1 MSALV
6 TLILLLKEL
15 GMNCDLVKKYNVAGP
30 RYTSYPTVPY
40 WNNDTFSIDK
50 WKQSLKRSFNESN
63 DQDGISIYIHLP
75 FCESLCTF
83 CGCHKR
89 ITKRH
94 EVESPYIN
102 AVLKEWNLYVQLLG
116 KKPTIK
122 ELHLGGGTPTFF
134 SPQNLQMLIKGIVQN
149 ATLAD
154 GYEFSFEGHPN
165 NTTRAHLQALFDV
178 GFRRVS
184 YGVQDYNQKV
194 QIAINRIQPFEN
206 VKRATQLAREIGYS
220 SVGHDIIFGLPFQ
233 SLEHVKYTIL
243 KTKEL
248 LPDRLAFYSY
258 AHVPWIKGNGQRGF
272 KDEDLPSARI
282 KREQYEQGKELLS
295 EVGYHEIGMDHF
307 SLPTDSLYQSMIEG
321 RLHRNFMGY
330 TASKSKAMIG
340 LGVSSISDSWF
351 GFAQNVKNIE
361 EYYQLISEN
370 SIPVNKGHILNKED
384 LIIRRHILNLMCQ
397 FKTSWK
403 SDELYFEELPE
414 VLNNLSEMQ
423 ADGLI
428 KMDATSI
435 AVTKKGYPFVRN
447 ICMAFDLLLQR
458 RKPETQ
464 LFSMT
469 I

>member
-149 ATLAD
+149 ATLAN
-154 GYEFSFEGHPN
+154 GYEFSFEG
-165 NTTRAHLQALFDV
+165 
-178 GFRRVS
+178 
-184 YGVQDYNQKV
+184 
-194 QIAINRIQPFEN
+194 
-206 VKRATQLAREIGYS
+206 QL
-220 SVGHDIIFGLPFQ
+220 
-233 SLEHVKYTIL
+233 
-243 KTKEL
+243 
-248 LPDRLAFYSY
+248 
-258 AHVPWIKGNGQRGF
+258 KGG
-272 KDEDLPSARI
+272 
-282 KREQYEQGKELLS
+282 
-295 EVGYHEIGMDHF
+295 
-307 SLPTDSLYQSMIEG
+307 
-321 RLHRNFMGY
+321 
-330 TASKSKAMIG
+330 
-340 LGVSSISDSWF
+340 
-351 GFAQNVKNIE
+351 
-361 EYYQLISEN
+361 
-370 SIPVNKGHILNKED
+370 
-384 LIIRRHILNLMCQ
+384 
-397 FKTSWK
+397 
-403 SDELYFEELPE
+403 
-414 VLNNLSEMQ
+414 
-423 ADGLI
+423 
-428 KMDATSI
+428 
-435 AVTKKGYPFVRN
+435 
-447 ICMAFDLLLQR
+447 
-458 RKPETQ
+458 
-464 LFSMT
+464 
-469 I
+469 